1 MKSRSGLKKLE
12 NSSATRPSLRNI
24 ANPFPIDANELRVLD
39 PLGTSSASIYK
50 RLLDGTYDRP
60 FIVDNKR
67 YRSLYLGLTY
77 VQSVMSL
84 TEPDVLS
91 LRYTEM
97 MASFLLFNLTPRHIA
112 ILGLGGGSLAKFCF
126 HSLPDATVDV
136 IEIDPDV
143 ISLRE
148 YFHIPEDQERFRV
161 IQGDAADYVAKA
173 EESIDVLLADA
184 FDADGL
190 ASSLSAQAFLLTAYN
205 SLKKSGILVMNLA
218 GEEARYTDL
227 IEQAVDMFDG
237 QLIVVPVHDDENQI
251 LFAFKQ
257 KAFEPNWTKL
267 TRRARELK
275 SRFNIDFPQFVQAM
289 ERLSQ
294 EG

>member
-1 MKSRSGLKKLE
+1 MKSRPVLTTPDN
-12 NSSATRPSLRNI
+12 NSVTRPVLRKI
-24 ANPFPIDANELRVLD
+24 TNPFPIDANELQVLE
-39 PLGTSSASIYK
+39 PLEVAAASIYK
-50 RLLDGTYDRP
+50 RLLDGTYGRP

-84 TEPDVLS
+84 NEPDVLS

-97 MASFLLFNLTPRHIA
+97 MANFLLFNPTPRHIA
-112 ILGLGGGSLAKFCF
+112 LLGLGGGSLAKFCF

-148 YFHIPEDQERFRV
+148 YFHIPDDQERFRV
-161 IQGDAADYVAKA
+161 IQGDAADYVAKSD
-173 EESIDVLLADA
+173 ESIDVLLADA

-190 ASSLSAQAFLLTAYN
+190 ASSLSAQTFLLTAYN

-218 GEEARYTDL
+218 GEETRYTDL

-237 QLIVVPVHDDENQI
+237 QIIVVPVHDDENQI

-275 SRFNIDFPQFVQAM
+275 SRFNIDFPQFVQHM
-289 ERLSQ
+289 ERQ
-294 EG
+294 T

>member
-1 MKSRSGLKKLE
+1 MD
-12 NSSATRPSLRNI
+12 
-24 ANPFPIDANELRVLD
+24 PISI
-39 PLGTSSASIYK
+39 SSASIYK

-84 TEPDVLS
+84 SDPNALS

-97 MASFLLFNLTPRHIA
+97 MASFLLFNPTPRHIA
-112 ILGLGGGSLAKFCF
+112 LLGLGGGSLAKFCF
-126 HSLPDATVDV
+126 HALPKAMVDV
-136 IEIDPDV
+136 IEINADV

-148 YFHIPEDQERFRV
+148 YFFIPEDQGTFRV

-190 ASSLSAQAFLLTAYN
+190 ASSLSAQAFLLAAYN

-218 GEEARYTDL
+218 GEETRYTDL
-227 IEQAVDMFDG
+227 IEQAADMFDG
-237 QLIVVPVHDDENQI
+237 QIIVVPIHDDENQI

-257 KAFEPNWTKL
+257 KTFVPNWTKL

-275 SRFNIDFPQFVQAM
+275 SRFNIDFPQFAQSM
-289 ERLSQ
+289 ERHAQ
-294 EG
+294 ESLL

>member
-1 MKSRSGLKKLE
+1 M
-12 NSSATRPSLRNI
+12 
-24 ANPFPIDANELRVLD
+24 D
-39 PLGTSSASIYK
+39 PLGISSASIYK

-97 MASFLLFNLTPRHIA
+97 MASFLLFNPTPRYIA

-218 GEEARYTDL
+218 GEETRYTDL

-237 QLIVVPVHDDENQI
+237 QIIVVPVHDDENQI

-275 SRFNIDFPQFVQAM
+275 SRFNIDFPQFVQHM
-289 ERLSQ
+289 ERQ
-294 EG
+294 T